1 MAVLPSVA
9 SIPFFGD
16 LVPASSGFAIPHLD
30 KDMKGHLNGERMWA
44 VGGTVSKAGLLK
56 GAYSYDAISEI
67 RNRLVFIVSVL
78 TILPWVLFT
87 LRIEEE
93 ECAAEKEAKH
103 GERGQLIN
111 PSKACRV
118 EVIVQV
124 EK

>member
-1 MAVLPSVA
+1 MGPSEA
-9 SIPFFGD
+9 HAHTRQRPQLYTKKRKI
-16 LVPASSGFAIPHLD
+16 SGTFIH
-30 KDMKGHLNGERMWA
+30 
-44 VGGTVSKAGLLK
+44 LK

-93 ECAAEKEAKH
+93 ECAAEKEAKD